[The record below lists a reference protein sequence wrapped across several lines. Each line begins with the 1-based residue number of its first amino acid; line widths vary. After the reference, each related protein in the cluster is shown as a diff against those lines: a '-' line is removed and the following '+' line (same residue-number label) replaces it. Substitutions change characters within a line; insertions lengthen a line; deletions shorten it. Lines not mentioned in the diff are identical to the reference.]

1 MISPLFASDKEGER
15 YLKQEF
21 GDGESFDV
29 VFKPIFIRQ
38 LPVLICYISGLVQ
51 NESITVMLANLQK
64 ELYIAHDGENQD
76 YNEAVHHNDF
86 KENQFKSED
95 SEQQEDLEHI
105 PSDNIEDPIYFKAH
119 FNFHG
124 IDDVNSRDDFLLGIL
139 SGRVGFITAD
149 GYAYLAEFRN
159 YPGRNPE
166 EPDNEKVIR
175 GSRDGFSE
183 NIIINAALIRRRIRT
198 PELRMNLQ
206 QVTDVSKTDV
216 AIVYLNNLANDSHLN
231 FIKERLNEIDHDG
244 LTMADKSL
252 EEWILKQRFH
262 PLPFVR
268 YSERPDIVAAHLL
281 EGHIAILVDT
291 SPSVMLL
298 PTTAFQL
305 LMHAEEY
312 RQAPL
317 VGTVMRGLR
326 YVAASLSLL
335 LLPIWYL
342 FATNID
348 LLPESLRFIGSDEKS
363 DVPLYLQILIADA
376 GIEFLRMAAI
386 HTPTPLSTAMG
397 LIAGVLIGQIA
408 IDVGLFS
415 GEAVLYTA
423 IVALFSFA
431 IPNYELGVSVKIF
444 RHLLLAATALFAEQG
459 LFIGLFLLFSYIA
472 SLKPMNIPYLWP
484 LIPYFPKAFARVIIR
499 YPMSNDSLRPYVTG
513 AKNRKRA

>member
-1 MISPLFASDKEGER
+1 MKERLFASKQEAEKFLKQQFGEGEA
-15 YLKQEF
+15 
-21 GDGESFDV
+21 FDV
-29 VFKPIFIRQ
+29 VFKSIYIRQ
-38 LPVLICYISGLVQ
+38 MPVLICYISGLVQ

-64 ELYIAHDGENQD
+64 ELVVEKGERANEKKEEQGNQD
-76 YNEAVHHNDF
+76 NQDRSKEKPDIGDPKLLSNEA
-86 KENQFKSED
+86 
-95 SEQQEDLEHI
+95 
-105 PSDNIEDPIYFKAH
+105 EDPLYFQAH
-119 FNFHG
+119 FNYHG
-124 IDDVNSRDDFLLGIL
+124 IDDVKTRDDFLLGIL
-139 SGRVGFITAD
+139 SGRVGFVTVD
-149 GYAYLAEFRN
+149 GFAYLAEFRN

-183 NIIINAALIRRRIRT
+183 NIIINAALIRRRIRS

-206 QVTDVSKTDV
+206 QVTNIGKTDV
-216 AIVYLNNLANDSHLN
+216 AVVYMNDLVNEEHLN
-231 FIKERLNEIDHDG
+231 FVKKRFSEIEHDG

-252 EEWILKQRFH
+252 EEWLFKQKYH

-281 EGHIAILVDT
+281 EGHIAIVVDT

-317 VGTVMRGLR
+317 IGTVMRLLR
-326 YVAASLSLL
+326 YVAVLMSLL
-335 LLPIWYL
+335 LIPLWYL
-342 FATNID
+342 FATQVE
-348 LLPESLRFIGSDEKS
+348 LLPEALKFIGVEEKS
-363 DVPLYLQILIADA
+363 EVPLYLQLLVADV

-444 RHLLLAATALFAEQG
+444 RHLLLAMTALFGLNG
-459 LFIGLFLLFSYIA
+459 LFIGAFLLLTYIA

-484 LIPYFPKAFARVIIR
+484 LMPFFPKAFIRVLVR
-499 YPMSNDSLRPYVTG
+499 FPMTSDALRPYVTG
-513 AKNRKRA
+513 AKERSRADQ

>member
-1 MISPLFASDKEGER
+1 MTESLFVS
-15 YLKQEF
+15 KQEAEKYIKQQF
-21 GDGESFDV
+21 GEGESFDFV
-29 VFKPIFIRQ
+29 YKTIFIRQ

-64 ELYIAHDGENQD
+64 ELVVSLSDEEEQ
-76 YNEAVHHNDF
+76 E
-86 KENQFKSED
+86 QLRSSE
-95 SEQQEDLEHI
+95 ET
-105 PSDNIEDPIYFKAH
+105 DPQYFKAH
-119 FNFHG
+119 FNYHG
-124 IDDVNSRDDFLLGIL
+124 IDEVNSRDDFLVGIL
-139 SGRVGFITAD
+139 SGRVGFVTQD

-183 NIIINAALIRRRIRT
+183 NIIINAALIRRRIRS

-206 QVTDVSKTDV
+206 QVTNIGKTDV
-216 AIVYLNNLANDSHLN
+216 AVVYMQDLVNESHLS
-231 FIKERLNEIDHDG
+231 FVKKRISEIEHDG
-244 LTMADKSL
+244 LTMADKAL
-252 EEWILKQRFH
+252 EEWLFKQKFH

-268 YSERPDIVAAHLL
+268 FSERPDIVAAHLL
-281 EGHIAILVDT
+281 EGHIAIVVDT

-298 PTTAFQL
+298 PTSLFQL

-317 VGTVMRGLR
+317 IGTVMRLLR
-326 YVAASLSLL
+326 YFAVLMSLL
-335 LLPIWYL
+335 LIPLWYL
-342 FATNID
+342 FATHD
-348 LLPESLRFIGSDEKS
+348 ELLPKSLQFIGVAEKS
-363 DVPLYLQILIADA
+363 EVPLYLQLVIADV

-444 RHLLLAATALFAEQG
+444 RNLLLAVTALFGVNG
-459 LFIGLFLLFSYIA
+459 LFIGVFLLFTYIA
-472 SLKPMNIPYLWP
+472 SLRPMQIPYLWP
-484 LIPYFPKAFARVIIR
+484 LLPFFPRAFLRVLIR
-499 YPMSNDSLRPYVTG
+499 FPMTSDELRPYVTG
-513 AKNRKRA
+513 AKERSRASH